1 MIDEE
6 TMSTTLEHPS
16 KKKIAQAT
24 VVAILIAG
32 VILITAVL
40 PAEYGIDAL
49 GTGAALGLTD
59 LSKSAAAQPPKPVP
73 GSATPVDPS
82 VSSPKPEPSG
92 NGEAPIIK
100 GVFTAQPSRYK
111 IDSRELRLAPGEGI
125 EIKYH
130 LQKGAGMVYS
140 WTANGGNVL
149 YEFHGEPDVKPAG
162 SPEDYFESYEKN
174 DTVGKDQA
182 HGTFTA
188 PSTGIH
194 GWFWENQS
202 GGPVTIKLFSAGFYD
217 FIMQNKDD
225 IRTRLRPS
233 DLK

>member
-40 PAEYGIDAL
+40 PAEYGIDLL

-59 LSKSAAAQPPKPVP
+59 LSKPAAAQPPKPVP
-73 GSATPVDPS
+73 ASATPVDPS

-149 YEFHGEPDVKPAG
+149 
-162 SPEDYFESYEKN
+162 
-174 DTVGKDQA
+174 
-182 HGTFTA
+182 
-188 PSTGIH
+188 
-194 GWFWENQS
+194 
-202 GGPVTIKLFSAGFYD
+202 
-217 FIMQNKDD
+217 
-225 IRTRLRPS
+225 
-233 DLK
+233 